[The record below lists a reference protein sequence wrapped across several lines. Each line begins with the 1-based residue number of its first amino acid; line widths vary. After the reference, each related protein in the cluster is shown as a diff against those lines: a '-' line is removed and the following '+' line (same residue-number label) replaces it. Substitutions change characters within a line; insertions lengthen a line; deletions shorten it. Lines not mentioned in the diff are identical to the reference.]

1 MKRSFHIDEIQN
13 VAEEVVKIIS
23 EHKANLATVVA
34 LSGDLGAGK
43 TTLTQ
48 NIAHTLGVK
57 ENLISPTFVIMK
69 RYEIGAQKI
78 SQPSGRNG
86 SNPLVGKFS
95 ALLHIDAYRL
105 NSEKELETLGWP
117 ELISNPQNLILIE
130 WPERVPKLIPKDAI
144 RISLGHKEENLR
156 DIDINCK
163 ESSIVNE

>member
-23 EHKANLATVVA
+23 EHKADFATVVA

-48 NIAHTLGVK
+48 TIARNLGVK

-69 RYEIGAQKI
+69 RYELEPQGFQK
-78 SQPSGRNG
+78 SSRRSG
-86 SNPLVGKFS
+86 SNRPIFKIPAALEFLV
-95 ALLHIDAYRL
+95 HIDAYRL
-105 NSEKELETLGWP
+105 NSEKELETLGWQ
-117 ELISNPQNLILIE
+117 ELISNPKNLILIE

-144 RISLGHKEENLR
+144 RITLEHKDDSNRHIE
-156 DIDINCK
+156 
-163 ESSIVNE
+163 IVL